1 MEYDEQKE
9 IVKELKT
16 AVKFIRIA
24 KAMLDNIKTH
34 VAEENDQSVIISRL
48 DNYVNTLDTMS
59 EGWDNLLV
67 EEFKTEQLMPGCQ
80 LKLF

>member
-9 IVKELKT
+9 IVKDLKT

-24 KAMLDNIKTH
+24 KTMLDNIKTH
-34 VAEENDQSVIISRL
+34 VAEENDQSVIIGRL
-48 DNYVNTLDTMS
+48 DDYVNTLDTMS

>member
-9 IVKELKT
+9 IVKDLKT

-24 KAMLDNIKTH
+24 KTMLDNIKTH
-34 VAEENDQSVIISRL
+34 IAEENDQSVMVSRL
-48 DNYVNTLDTMS
+48 DNYIKPLDNMS
-59 EGWDNLLV
+59 DGWDSLLI
-67 EEFKTEQLMPGCQ
+67 EEFKTEQMMPGCQ